1 MIKKINIT
9 KLFLLF
15 IVSHLIIW
23 ILIPSL
29 SNKNLPLDTIEALAW
44 GSNLGWGFNK
54 HPPMS
59 AFVVEIFYQIF
70 GNQDWVYYALSQIFV
85 VISFIFVWKLSEDF
99 FEKKIYSLIS
109 ILFLAGIV
117 FFNFTS
123 PEFNVN
129 VCEMPFWAIT
139 VYYAWQSIKNNK
151 NIDFIFLGVF
161 AGLGLLSKY
170 LFVYLLL
177 ALMFFII
184 FHSLKL
190 KKLNF
195 KYSLTVVFFIITIF
209 PHMIWLFQ
217 NNFITIFYG
226 LNRTGLEGSNLLD
239 HVINPIIFVSKQII
253 LVLPGILLLAVL
265 IKKFKYKFK
274 IKDHKFLFLIMINT
288 VPIILILLTS
298 IFTGAKIRT
307 MWMAPFY
314 LFFGV
319 FLVYLFKEQ
328 INLKKIKLFISIFL
342 FLFILSPSIYLYIS
356 ITNENKRTDYPGKE
370 IAYLVQTKWDQNF
383 QNEINVVVGDEWVAG
398 NLSYHLSSRPKWF
411 NSLDKNLKSLKKNE
425 GVVYAGNPE
434 VLKKICPG
442 VYGTIKPFGFC
453 MIGSK

>member
-44 GSNLGWGFNK
+44 GSNLDWGFNK

-59 AFVVEIFYQIF
+59 AFVIEIFYQIF

-109 ILFLAGIV
+109 ILFLVGIV

-139 VYYAWQSIKNNK
+139 VYYAWQSIKNKK

-161 AGLGLLSKY
+161 AGLGFLSKY

-184 FHSLKL
+184 FYSLKL

-226 LNRTGLEGSNLLD
+226 LNRTGLEDSNLLD
-239 HVINPIIFVSKQII
+239 HVINPIIFASKQII
-253 LVLPGILLLAVL
+253 LVLPGILMLAVL

-274 IKDHKFLFLIMINT
+274 IKDHKFLFLITINT

-307 MWMAPFY
+307 MWMTPFY
-314 LFFGV
+314 LFLGV

-328 INLKKIKLFISIFL
+328 INLKKIKLFMSAFL

-370 IAYLVQTKWDQNF
+370 IAYLVQNKWDKNF
-383 QNEINVVVGDEWVAG
+383 QNEISIVIGDEWVAG
-398 NLSYHLSSRPKWF
+398 NLSYHLNSRPKWY
-411 NSLDKNLKSLKKNE
+411 NSLDNNLESIKKNA
-425 GVVYAGNPE
+425 GFVYAGNPD

-442 VYGTIKPFGFC
+442 VYGTIKPVGFC